1 MLENFYKKLFTEEWT
16 LDMVVFTMCYLAEI
30 KQNKN
35 LIKKGNI
42 PITTK
47 SLVLASI
54 CCMCIKMLNMTL

>member
-1 MLENFYKKLFTEEWT
+1 MINIHVKEFLQKKLFTEQWA
-16 LDMVVFTMCYLAEI
+16 LDMVVFTMCYLPEI

-54 CCMCIKMLNMTL
+54 

>member
-1 MLENFYKKLFTEEWT
+1 MLENFYKKLFTEQWT
-16 LDMVVFTMCYLAEI
+16 LDMVVFIMCYLAEI

-54 CCMCIKMLNMTL
+54 